1 MSLGATRESP
11 SPGRSVADR
20 FGISPGGLGV
30 GVALLVGVLIVR
42 AVTSQLDPAFLPDA
56 VRDFFTLSI
65 SVVVESLPFVFLGI
79 VFSAIVQV
87 WLPAGLLLALL
98 PRRGV
103 LRRASVS
110 GLGVVLPVCECG
122 NVPLARG
129 FVLGGMSVPD
139 TVTFLLAAPLLNPV
153 TIVTTYQAFG
163 WGDDILIGRIL
174 GGFLIANFVGWIFT
188 RHSSPSE
195 LLTPRFEESCRTH
208 GHEQSGRRW
217 GRSVELFAR
226 ETTAVLPALFVGS
239 AVAGAI
245 QVGVPRSLLITI
257 GANPVW
263 SVLVLMLLAF
273 VVAICSNVD
282 AFFALALGSSFMP
295 GAIVA
300 FLVFGAM
307 VDIKMVA
314 LLRTTF
320 TTRAVVDL
328 TVLVMLS
335 TLVLGLG
342 VNLVA

>member
-1 MSLGATRESP
+1 MTIGATR
-11 SPGRSVADR
+11 SVVSAR
-20 FGISPGGLGV
+20 PAFSRRGLALATGFLAA
-30 GVALLVGVLIVR
+30 ALLLRVTTARLSPNVL
-42 AVTSQLDPAFLPDA
+42 PAAL
-56 VRDFFTLSI
+56 RDFLTLSI
-65 SVVVESLPFVFLGI
+65 SVVVESLPFVILGI
-79 VFSAIVQV
+79 LFSALVQV
-87 WLPAGLLLALL
+87 WLPPGLLLRLL

-110 GLGVVLPVCECG
+110 GLGVVMPVCECG

-129 FVLGGMSVPD
+129 FVLGGMGVPE
-139 TVTFLLAAPLLNPV
+139 TITFLLAAPLLNPV

-163 WGDDILIGRIL
+163 WGNDILVGRIF
-174 GGFLIANFVGWIFT
+174 GGFLIANFVGWIFS
-188 RHSSPSE
+188 RHAAPTE
-195 LLTPRFEESCRTH
+195 LLTPAFNESCRTH
-208 GHEQSGRRW
+208 GGHDDEPRW
-217 GRSVELFAR
+217 ARSIDVFTR

-245 QVGVPRSLLITI
+245 QVGVPRSILVAI
-257 GANPVW
+257 GANPLW

-307 VDIKMVA
+307 VDVKMVA

-320 TTRAVVDL
+320 TTRAVLDL

>member
-1 MSLGATRESP
+1 MSLGAARESP
-11 SPGRSVADR
+11 LHKIGVSPR
-20 FGISPGGLGV
+20 GLAAGAAV
-30 GVALLVGVLIVR
+30 LAGALVIR
-42 AVTSQLDPAFLPDA
+42 AATSHLDPQVLPDG

-65 SVVVESLPFVFLGI
+65 SVVVESLPFVILGI

-87 WLPAGLLLALL
+87 WLPPGLLLSLL

-110 GLGVVLPVCECG
+110 GLGVIMPVCECG
-122 NVPLARG
+122 NIPLARG
-129 FVLGGMSVPD
+129 FVLGGMAVPD
-139 TVTFLLAAPLLNPV
+139 TITFLLAAPLLNPV

-163 WGDDILIGRIL
+163 WGHGVLAGRIL
-174 GGFLIANFVGWIFT
+174 GGFVIANFVGWIFS
-188 RHSSPSE
+188 RHSAPSE
-195 LLTPRFEESCRTH
+195 LLTPSFNDSCRTH
-208 GHEQSGRRW
+208 GHDHAGPRWRR
-217 GRSVELFAR
+217 SITLFAE

-239 AVAGAI
+239 AAAGAI
-245 QVGVPRSLLITI
+245 QVGVPRSILITI
-257 GANPVW
+257 GANPLW

-282 AFFALALGSSFMP
+282 AFFALALGSTFMP
-295 GAIVA
+295 GAILA

-320 TTRAVVDL
+320 TTKAVIDL

-342 VNLVA
+342 VNLIA

>member
-1 MSLGATRESP
+1 MSLGVAHDGIPPVRSPVRGSGVSTR
-11 SPGRSVADR
+11 
-20 FGISPGGLGV
+20 GLTLGLV
-30 GVALLVGVLIVR
+30 LLGAALIVR
-42 AVTSQLDPAFLPDA
+42 ILTSSLGPSILPAAL
-56 VRDFFTLSI
+56 RDFITLSI

-79 VFSAIVQV
+79 MISAIVQI
-87 WLPAGLLLALL
+87 WLPAGLLLRLL
-98 PRRGV
+98 PRRGM
-103 LRRASVS
+103 LRRASIS

-129 FVLGGMSVPD
+129 FVLGGMGVPD
-139 TVTFLLAAPLLNPV
+139 AVTFLLAAPLLNPV

-163 WGDDILIGRIL
+163 WSHGILAGRIV
-174 GGFLIANFVGWIFT
+174 GGFVIANFVGWLFS
-188 RHSSPSE
+188 RHPRPSE
-195 LLTPRFEESCRTH
+195 LLAPAFGDACRTH
-208 GHEQSGRRW
+208 GHHEQGSRPVRT
-217 GRSVELFAR
+217 VVLFAD

-245 QVGVPRSLLITI
+245 QVGIPRSVLITI
-257 GANPVW
+257 GANPLW

-295 GAIVA
+295 GAIVG

-307 VDIKMVA
+307 VDVKMVA

-320 TTRAVVDL
+320 TTRAVIDL
-328 TVLVMLS
+328 TVVVMLS

-342 VNLVA
+342 MNLFA

>member
-1 MSLGATRESP
+1 MAIAVGAF
-11 SPGRSVADR
+11 A
-20 FGISPGGLGV
+20 
-30 GVALLVGVLIVR
+30 VALGLRAATSRLSPDLLPAVL
-42 AVTSQLDPAFLPDA
+42 
-56 VRDFFTLSI
+56 RDFLTLSI

-79 VFSAIVQV
+79 LFSALVQV
-87 WLPAGLLLALL
+87 WLPSGLLLRLL

-103 LRRASVS
+103 FRRAAVS
-110 GLGVVLPVCECG
+110 GFGVVMPVCECG

-129 FVLGGMSVPD
+129 FVLGGMGVAE
-139 TVTFLLAAPLLNPV
+139 TITFLLAAPLLNPV

-163 WGDDILIGRIL
+163 WDNDILVGRIL
-174 GGFLIANFVGWIFT
+174 GGFLIANFVGWIFS
-188 RHSSPSE
+188 RHTAPAE
-195 LLTPRFEESCRTH
+195 LLTPAFNESCRTH
-208 GHEQSGRRW
+208 GEHDGEPRW
-217 GRSVELFAR
+217 TRSVDLFAR

-245 QVGVPRSLLITI
+245 QVGIPRSVLVAI
-257 GANPVW
+257 GANPQW

-307 VDIKMVA
+307 VDVKMVA
-314 LLRTTF
+314 MLRTTF
-320 TTRAVVDL
+320 TTRAVIDL

-342 VNLVA
+342 VNLLA